1 MSKNFSKKE
10 KFIKQTDIELVK
22 GNVKF
27 LVVNYRLLGSLKY
40 DRLNIKI
47 FSSSY

>member
-1 MSKNFSKKE
+1 
-10 KFIKQTDIELVK
+10 
-22 GNVKF
+22 

-47 FSSSY
+47 FSSSYWYFYFVYKFFEKRAV